1 MFKTIL
7 ALTLILCPL
16 NLVDAKEKKLLDNDD
31 QRIVFIGDSNT
42 HAGQYISLI
51 EAQLLRNGNTI
62 ELVNLGLPSE
72 GVTGLSEPD
81 HPFPRPNVH
90 DRLEAILEK
99 TEPDLVVSF
108 YGINDGIYYPF
119 SDDRF
124 EKFQEGINELTRL
137 VRKADAKHLML
148 AAPMFDALP
157 MKKNGKLL
165 AEGAEKYAWF
175 AIYENYDD
183 VMKKYAKWQF
193 EADLDIDGFIHT
205 HRVMKNYFLTKRK
218 DNPGFVMSGD
228 GVHINLEGHA
238 LIAKF
243 VTNKLGYQ
251 YTEVPQDV
259 FNAINAKQ
267 KLKSYYGNMNE
278 RQFRNVFRKALQ
290 KRGNTTENFIG
301 LLERRLDTVIY
312 RAKFA
317 ITVFAARQLINHGH
331 VKVNGK
337 KVNISSFLVTEKDSI
352 EIKDKSKELLVIEGS
367 LVSKEREIP
376 DYIQMDE
383 KNRIAKLIRVP
394 KFSEVPYPTI
404 MEPNLVVEYYSR

>member
-1 MFKTIL
+1 MNMFKTIL

-16 NLVDAKEKKLLDNDD
+16 NLVDAKEKKLLDKDD

-51 EAQLLRNGNTI
+51 EAQLLRNGNKV

-99 TEPDLVVSF
+99 THPDLVVSF

-124 EKFQEGINELTRL
+124 EKFQNGINELTRL
-137 VRKADAKHLML
+137 VRKAGAKHLML

-205 HRVMKNYFLTKRK
+205 HAVMKNYFLAKRK
-218 DNPGFVMSGD
+218 DNPDFVMSGD
-228 GVHINLEGHA
+228 GVHINMEGHA
-238 LIAKF
+238 LLAKF

-251 YTEVPQDV
+251 YVEVPQEV
-259 FNAINAKQ
+259 FNAINAKR
-267 KLKSYYGNMNE
+267 KLMHAAWLSHVGH
-278 RQFRNVFRKALQ
+278 
-290 KRGNTTENFIG
+290 KRPGVAAG
-301 LLERRLDTVIY
+301 LPLEEARL
-312 RAKFA
+312 
-317 ITVFAARQLINHGH
+317 
-331 VKVNGK
+331 
-337 KVNISSFLVTEKDSI
+337 
-352 EIKDKSKELLVIEGS
+352 KSKELDASVQKAVASWE
-367 LVSKEREIP
+367 
-376 DYIQMDE
+376 D
-383 KNRIAKLIRVP
+383 
-394 KFSEVPYPTI
+394 
-404 MEPNLVVEYYSR
+404 